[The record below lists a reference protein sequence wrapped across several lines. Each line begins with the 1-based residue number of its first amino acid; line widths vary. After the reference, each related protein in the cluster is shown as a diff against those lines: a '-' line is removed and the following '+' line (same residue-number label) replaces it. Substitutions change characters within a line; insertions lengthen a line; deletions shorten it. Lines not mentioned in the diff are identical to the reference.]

1 MESSGNLQSRWRFG
15 EFPAAVLSLVVHQSR
30 HDSGNRSIFSQLRAA
45 IAISGLWNSISR
57 ASSCLPTVSTSGS
70 PSSISLGVCCLR
82 YPSQCQTDHRQRGTR
97 EAMATPVSSR
107 HFSLQT
113 GLNIQATLPA
123 HCHFIL
129 VSYRFD

>member
-1 MESSGNLQSRWRFG
+1 MESSGNLRFG
-15 EFPAAVLSLVVHQSR
+15 EFPAAVLLLVVHQSR

-70 PSSISLGVCCLR
+70 PSSVSLGVCCLR

-97 EAMATPVSSR
+97 EAMATPASSR
-107 HFSLQT
+107 LHFSLQT

-123 HCHFIL
+123 RFHFIL